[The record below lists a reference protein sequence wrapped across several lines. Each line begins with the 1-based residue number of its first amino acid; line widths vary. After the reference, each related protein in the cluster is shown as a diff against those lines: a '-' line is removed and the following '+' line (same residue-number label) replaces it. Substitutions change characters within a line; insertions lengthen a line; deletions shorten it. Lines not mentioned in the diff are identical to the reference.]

1 MEASSTAQ
9 QSLRCV
15 TMEEGKTFCK
25 CAEGWACEFSKTEA
39 SKVGKPFSNCGNS
52 CTCITLICCFDQIWN
67 ANGLRAELFGKAVL
81 AVFKNGGM
89 ICSGCRVLFG
99 GLHLLWW
106 HRAISWYGLQ
116 IAWLVWLVCCW
127 FVASDMVRG
136 TYTDSLANTLS
147 SSYCLVLRRSIIRS
161 FSKHLIIQGCCSSR
175 QCGLIVF
182 SACSVL
188 VLGRAAEVS
197 YLVFVHGNAVM
208 PYLSGFSGFIC
219 LVCFVCWDASAGQA
233 SNQQKTLESS
243 TESKVFIKCGE
254 GWTCTIAKTK
264 GPDAGATFL
273 QCGEGCTCLID
284 ETNAVKLAS
293 A

>member
-52 CTCITLICCFDQIWN
+52 CTCIT
-67 ANGLRAELFGKAVL
+67 
-81 AVFKNGGM
+81 
-89 ICSGCRVLFG
+89 
-99 GLHLLWW
+99 
-106 HRAISWYGLQ
+106 
-116 IAWLVWLVCCW
+116 
-127 FVASDMVRG
+127 
-136 TYTDSLANTLS
+136 
-147 SSYCLVLRRSIIRS
+147 
-161 FSKHLIIQGCCSSR
+161 
-175 QCGLIVF
+175 
-182 SACSVL
+182 
-188 VLGRAAEVS
+188 
-197 YLVFVHGNAVM
+197 
-208 PYLSGFSGFIC
+208 
-219 LVCFVCWDASAGQA
+219 DASAGQA

-254 GWTCTIAKTK
+254 GWTCTITKTK